1 MAISA
6 SITSHPDVDQWI
18 EFSPEGRVTVHTGK
32 VDIGQRIS
40 TALAIIVAE
49 ELDVNYDLIDIKRTE
64 TGIDPD
70 EGFTSG
76 SMSMQHSGSALRLAS
91 ATARHFLLERAA
103 IKLDVNI
110 DSLEVDNALIQSRDS
125 NATVTFWELMN
136 GNKFGIKINEEIEVK
151 NFENHNLVG
160 SSVIAKNMAD
170 ILTGK
175 IRYLHDLELPGM
187 LHARLVRPPHY
198 HATLK
203 GLDEKLTKKLEKS
216 NIKIVKNGSFLAVV
230 SSREYSAIKAARRI
244 ATSVEWDLGDGIS
257 SKDLY
262 EALSSNERISLPI
275 AAGGAPEDAPV
286 NPISEPPTE
295 AVITVSARF
304 EKPYVMHGSIGPSA
318 GCAIYDGKKL
328 TIWSH
333 NQGVYPLR
341 NAVAEALNMS
351 TEDIHVIFEYGSG
364 CYGHNGADDAAF
376 DAALIAIEIPNTPI
390 LLKWTRDDEHAWEP
404 YGTAMSCELRGSLD
418 NEGNIIDWSHESFG
432 DTHMG
437 RPASGRAGS
446 PAEKLVST
454 HLKENPLDWPV
465 MPPTMGAHVGIHR
478 NLEPLYQ
485 FPKTRLVKHLV
496 RDLPLRVSALRTL
509 GAFANVSALESFIDE
524 LAEAGGLSSIELRL
538 KYLADERA
546 KTVIKEL
553 DKQMKRNNAGMAESV
568 GSGIAFAQ
576 YKNSAAYCAVGIEL
590 EVDETANV
598 LLHRAWI
605 VADAGEVVDPNGLI
619 AQLEGGLIQAAS
631 WSLLERVSY
640 DGGGITSRDW
650 ESYPI
655 LRFDNIPTIETT
667 LIEQKGKPFLGAG
680 EASSG
685 PTGGA
690 IINAIYEAIGL
701 RLRKMPFD
709 ADAIRL
715 AAMN

>member
-1 MAISA
+1 MAANPSIS
-6 SITSHPDVDQWI
+6 SNPDVDQWI
-18 EFSPEGRVTVHTGK
+18 EFTLDGRLTVHTGK
-32 VDIGQRIS
+32 VDIGQRVS

-49 ELDVNYDLIDIKRTE
+49 ELDINYDLIDVKRTE
-64 TGIDPD
+64 TGVDPD

-91 ATARHFLLERAA
+91 ATARQFLLERAA

-110 DSLEVDNALIQSRDS
+110 DSLEIDNALIQSRDS
-125 NATVTFWELMN
+125 NETVTFWELMN
-136 GNKFGIKINEEIEVK
+136 GNKFGIKVNQEIKVK
-151 NFENHNLVG
+151 NFESHNLLG
-160 SSVIAKNMAD
+160 TSVIAKNMTD

-175 IRYLHDLELPGM
+175 IRYLHDLELTGM

-198 HATLK
+198 HAVLRS
-203 GLDEKLTKKLEKS
+203 LDEKLIRQLEES
-216 NIKIVKNGSFLAVV
+216 EIRIVRNGSFLAVA
-230 SSREYSAIKAARRI
+230 SSKEYSAVKAARRV
-244 ATSVEWDLGDGIS
+244 ASTVEWDLGDGIT
-257 SKDLY
+257 SKDLF
-262 EALSSNERISLPI
+262 EALSSNEKVSLPI
-275 AAGGAPEDAPV
+275 AVGGAPEDVPV
-286 NPISEPPTE
+286 TPISEPPAD
-295 AVITVSARF
+295 AVITLSSRF

-318 GCAIYDGKKL
+318 GCAIFDGKKL

-351 TEDIHVIFEYGSG
+351 IQDINVIFEFGSG

-376 DAALIAIEIPNTPI
+376 DAALIAMEIPNTPI
-390 LLKWTRDDEHAWEP
+390 LLKWTREDEHAWEP

-418 NEGNIIDWSHESFG
+418 AEGNIIDWSHESFG

-538 KYLADERA
+538 KYLTDERA

-553 DKQMKRNNAGMAESV
+553 DNQMKKDNAGVEEGI
-568 GSGIAFAQ
+568 GSGIGFAQ

-590 EVDETANV
+590 EVDDTATV

-655 LRFDNIPTIETT
+655 LRFDNIPIIETN